1 MRDQL
6 VELSRKIARVLR
18 EVLTS
23 EAAIADDSLTMLKKQ
38 LTPVRIWGLAV
49 ILASWEL
56 SKPEKSRAELG
67 VALGRSGIQ
76 AYWPQLDLMSKELT
90 PFVDACRT
98 ANSPIEIADAIT
110 SFLSAVQ
117 NLGPALI
124 GQVLQSSDFN
134 RSARAIAKSLPEQD
148 NKPAQPAQKMPEGEP
163 EQIYV
168 SPQMESALQAE
179 SEREQIAISM
189 LLLAG
194 WTRAEAEGLLIGK
207 R

>member
-6 VELSRKIARVLR
+6 LELSRKIARVLR

-23 EAAIADDSLTMLKKQ
+23 EAAVADDSLAMLKKH

-67 VALGRSGIQ
+67 AVLGRSGIQ

-90 PFVDACRT
+90 PFVDACRN

-110 SFLSAVQ
+110 RFLEAVH
-117 NLGPALI
+117 NLGPPLI
-124 GQVLQSSDFN
+124 SQVLQSSDFN
-134 RSARAIAKSLPEQD
+134 RSARAIAKTLPE
-148 NKPAQPAQKMPEGEP
+148 KAEQPAQKKPEP

-168 SPQMESALQAE
+168 SPELEIALKAQ
-179 SEREQIAISM
+179 SEREQIAISL

-194 WTRAEAEGLLIGK
+194 WTRAEAESFLIGK